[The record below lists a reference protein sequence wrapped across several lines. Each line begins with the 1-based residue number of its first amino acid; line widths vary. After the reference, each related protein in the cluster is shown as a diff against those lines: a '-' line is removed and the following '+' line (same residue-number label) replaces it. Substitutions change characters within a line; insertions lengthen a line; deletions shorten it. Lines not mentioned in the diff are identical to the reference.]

1 LLCKREGAVGSQTM
15 LNEKPTFIQK
25 YFLNNFENKW
35 RKSFKSCL
43 KKNGDGH
50 NVLRFW
56 SMGEVLMF
64 GVSSAVLPLA
74 SRRKCTGFLA
84 VLAATS
90 LALLC
95 PRPATAQYGGTG
107 SWSFTDVFHG
117 ESKQI
122 NGVEQPLGTDRPIS
136 AGGAWANDGANIVT
150 PDDQY
155 KTSAS
160 GSILIKGRDRIVGTW
175 VPPYSPYSGSSS
187 TATPTPPATVTIQ
200 VNSGAIASW
209 ASSWY
214 YPEKLQGSLTQL
226 DNGFGDPATLYPGSD
241 RSWYCGGLHLKTLST
256 AGGSWVTDYNYS
268 TKVYRVELPFDINMA
283 VGVKASGSGYP
294 PDPHNPSSVGT
305 VSGRLGGVTA
315 QEDSRTTHFYAQAS
329 GSYRITKDETDNK
342 ELEAYAKLDWLDDG
356 VAEHPPMPFYSGAAT
371 ISLFASNGDNG
382 IYLQDYKWSS
392 SPDPYTPSVPSD
404 HNGSSAIKSFS
415 WNLGTDPSSLPKSA
429 TASVTA
435 TDPSDGTRFSG
446 TAKINYHW
454 AFEGASG
461 SGDSPPLNPD
471 DNPADPAYDLN
482 TQIDKLNA
490 AHQQAI
496 STGAKC
502 VKLGLEGYTET
513 AKMLA
518 MGPIYDM
525 GGVLLGSVVEKAT
538 GALQAV
544 HDARQATQ
552 GLSQMVEAA
561 RTIAAEAR
569 QAKQGITDLQKLAE
583 LEQEALQA
591 EQKAAVGEKLQRL
604 PLPSI
609 PADMSTAQFGQEV
622 MQWGTG
628 YDSAVARAN
637 TVTLEELQQAGVTRE
652 IAIAWRDFYMN
663 EALRVPGNPSAGGRS
678 LLMQR
683 VVMLFGGG

>member
-315 QEDSRTTHFYAQAS
+315 QEDSRSVQVVRSGAPFPKLDGDSTLNKDIDEWVEADGTGHGHTVYSDPYAPTEGVTNQQTMTAVLT
-329 GSYRITKDETDNK
+329 GNIPPERITWQWT
-342 ELEAYAKLDWLDDG
+342 
-356 VAEHPPMPFYSGAAT
+356 P
-371 ISLFASNGDNG
+371 SNGPSTYPYNDTVDRHMEE
-382 IYLQDYKWSS
+382 I
-392 SPDPYTPSVPSD
+392 PD
-404 HNGSSAIKSFS
+404 
-415 WNLGTDPSSLPKSA
+415 
-429 TASVTA
+429 
-435 TDPSDGTRFSG
+435 
-446 TAKINYHW
+446 
-454 AFEGASG
+454 SG
-461 SGDSPPLNPD
+461 SGGSDRTVTYDFTDSLDSAKGNAKYMLKLHDHWEKPTDDTSYTWPD
-471 DNPADPAYDLN
+471 GSHSGQTFAQHTRDLPVPRLIYPQDKDKTWTFADVTASWTEQLKTSFSLDFGVKDWL
-482 TQIDKLNA
+482 
-490 AHQQAI
+490 
-496 STGAKC
+496 
-502 VKLGLEGYTET
+502 KLGGSWEQTGSLE
-513 AKMLA
+513 
-518 MGPIYDM
+518 I
-525 GGVLLGSVVEKAT
+525 KAEY
-538 GALQAV
+538 
-544 HDARQATQ
+544 QATAPH
-552 GLSQMVEAA
+552 LNES
-561 RTIAAEAR
+561 
-569 QAKQGITDLQKLAE
+569 K
-583 LEQEALQA
+583 
-591 EQKAAVGEKLQRL
+591 
-604 PLPSI
+604 
-609 PADMSTAQFGQEV
+609 MSS
-622 MQWGTG
+622 G
-628 YDSAVARAN
+628 YDAIPCVRYY
-637 TVTLEELQQAGVTRE
+637 VKTLHKRVEHWTEGGFDPGSGQTDKKWPQA
-652 IAIAWRDFYMN
+652 ADLPMN
-663 EALRVPGNPSAGGRS
+663 PNDVFADWDYVPSGQPS
-678 LLMQR
+678 
-683 VVMLFGGG
+683 V